1 MNCCDVEI
9 AIEGVAGVTAI
20 ETSARP
26 TVRLN
31 YPVTVPT
38 LAKIEHCPSAFA
50 LSRPPAATVAKV
62 LSEELQVA
70 EAVTSCT
77 LPLLYD
83 AEAFSCCV
91 WPAVRLELAAELT
104 TDDRV
109 GLEVCG

>member
-9 AIEGVAGVTAI
+9 AIEGVTGVTAI

-26 TVRLN
+26 TVTLN
-31 YPVTVPT
+31 DPVTVPT
-38 LAKIEHCPSAFA
+38 LATIEHWPAA
-50 LSRPPAATVAKV
+50 LAVSRPPVATVATV

-70 EAVTSCT
+70 EAVTSCM

-83 AEAFSCCV
+83 AEAFNCCV
-91 WPAVRLELAAELT
+91 WPAVRLELAAEIA

-109 GLEVCG
+109 GLEV